1 MNCCVRWRRECRWWN
16 VANRTSPSNARKKLK
31 QLVYVPRGR
40 IAAALHSRFALR
52 FHTSILLLWCFSA
65 GLLTTKGLFALGMQS
80 MFLRYTMAIVVA
92 YGAFLLGVRLWLA
105 YVGAGAARNVNRTR
119 STDRIDGSPDIPD
132 LSFPGGGSSGGG
144 SPGPFSGGGGS
155 SGGGG
160 ASGSFDGG
168 AAPQPNQL
176 VADIA
181 NTNASSGGCGG
192 DSSVFGD
199 VGKVGDVVGDIGGDE
214 GGCLIAFALMIVVGL
229 IALAIGGAV
238 FVITMGPE
246 ILIDAAFSA
255 LLAGGLIKSTK
266 TTSDPDW
273 IGSVMKATWLPFG
286 IVLVVMW
293 IFAGTAAVLTPQ
305 AHTFSEVWRLV
316 WPLLLESIG

>member
-1 MNCCVRWRRECRWWN
+1 MNCCARWRRECRWWN
-16 VANRTSPSNARKKLK
+16 VANRASPSNASKKPPK
-31 QLVYVPRGR
+31 LVHAPRGR

-52 FHTSILLLWCFSA
+52 FHTTILLLWCFSA

-105 YVGAGAARNVNRTR
+105 YVGAGAARNVNRAR
-119 STDRIDGSPDIPD
+119 STNRIDGSPDIPD
-132 LSFPGGGSSGGG
+132 LSFPGGG

-181 NTNASSGGCGG
+181 NTSVSSGGGGG

-199 VGKVGDVVGDIGGDE
+199 VGKVGDVVGDLGGGDE

-238 FVITMGPE
+238 FVISMGPE
-246 ILIDAAFSA
+246 ILIDTAFSA

-266 TTSDPDW
+266 ADSDPDW
-273 IGSVMKATWLPFG
+273 IGSVLRATWIPFG
-286 IVLVVMW
+286 IVLVMMW
-293 IFAGTAAVLTPQ
+293 IFAGIAAVLTPQ
-305 AHTFSEVWRLV
+305 AHTFGEVWRLV
-316 WPLLLESIG
+316 WPLLLESL